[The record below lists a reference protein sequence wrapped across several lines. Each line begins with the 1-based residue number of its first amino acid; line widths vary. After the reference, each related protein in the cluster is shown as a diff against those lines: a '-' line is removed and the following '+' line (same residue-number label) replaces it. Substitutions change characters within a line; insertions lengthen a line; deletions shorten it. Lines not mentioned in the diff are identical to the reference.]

1 MFLINQL
8 HTNIETINYTKTLT
22 HVLTVCTITVP
33 RVMGSKLQA
42 RGEYQITTHGEWG
55 QNKTQGDK
63 RCP

>member
-22 HVLTVCTITVP
+22 HVLTVCITVP

-55 QNKTQGDK
+55 QNNTG
-63 RCP
+63 